1 MRGRRN
7 AVEFKSILQKMF
19 PCSFDEVSPYVQS
32 KYRTS
37 GLASIR
43 RFQTGCD

>member
-7 AVEFKSILQKMF
+7 VAEFKSILQKMF
-19 PCSFDEVSPYVQS
+19 ACSLDEVFAYTQS
-32 KYRTS
+32 KYCTS

-43 RFQTGCD
+43 QFPKGCH

>member
-7 AVEFKSILQKMF
+7 VAEFKSFPQKMLVRGF
-19 PCSFDEVSPYVQS
+19 AEVLAYTRS

-37 GLASIR
+37 GLASMWW
-43 RFQTGCD
+43 FQKGCY

>member
-7 AVEFKSILQKMF
+7 VAEFKSILQKMLA
-19 PCSFDEVSPYVQS
+19 CSFAEVFAYTLS

-37 GLASIR
+37 GLASI
-43 RFQTGCD
+43 

>member
-7 AVEFKSILQKMF
+7 VAEFKSILQKVLA
-19 PCSFDEVSPYVQS
+19 CSFDEVIAYTHS

-37 GLASIR
+37 GLASISW
-43 RFQTGCD
+43 FQKGCH

>member
-7 AVEFKSILQKMF
+7 VAEFKSILQKMLA
-19 PCSFDEVSPYVQS
+19 CSLDEVFVYAQS
-32 KYRTS
+32 KYRTL

-43 RFQTGCD
+43 QFPKGRH